1 MPNHYLKN
9 SEETWDS
16 IAKSFDATRRKP
28 WKQCIDFVK
37 TLSETNIVVDIGCG
51 NGRHLIPCA
60 KHCKKVIGIDISREL
75 LAITSKKIKKEQF
88 ENTFLLHSDVLNI
101 PLKDNTVD
109 SVLFIAALHNIKGK
123 NRRIQSLKEIKRIL
137 KKDGKALVS
146 VWSRWQDKYRKQFFK
161 KWFIQFRQHE
171 FGDINIY
178 WKQHGLNIPRFY
190 HLYSKR
196 ELLSDLHQ
204 ADLEIL
210 DIDEVK
216 LRSKKHPDNYFAVLQ
231 KN

>member
-1 MPNHYLKN
+1 MPNDYVKN

-28 WKQCIDFVK
+28 WKQCIDFIN
-37 TLSETNIVVDIGCG
+37 TLPKTNIVVDIGCG

-75 LAITSKKIKKEQF
+75 LAIIQKKINKEKL

-101 PLKDNTVD
+101 PLKDDTID
-109 SVLFIAALHNIKGK
+109 SVLLVAALHNIKGK
-123 NRRIQSLKEIKRIL
+123 DRRIQSLKEIKRVL
-137 KKDGKALVS
+137 KKNGKALVS

-161 KWFIQFRQHE
+161 KWFTQMGQNE

-178 WKQHGLNIPRFY
+178 WGQHGLNIPRFY

-196 ELLSDLHQ
+196 ELLSDLRQ
-204 ADLEIL
+204 AGLEIL
-210 DIDEVK
+210 DFQEVK
-216 LRSKKHPDNYFAVLQ
+216 LRSKKHPDNYFAVLS
-231 KN
+231 KK